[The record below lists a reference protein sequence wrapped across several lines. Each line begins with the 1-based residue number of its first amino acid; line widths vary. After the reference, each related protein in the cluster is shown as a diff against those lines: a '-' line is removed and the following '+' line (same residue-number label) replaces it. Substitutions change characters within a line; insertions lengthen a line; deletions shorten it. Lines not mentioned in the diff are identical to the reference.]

1 MRPLAQTNRSSLTA
15 QPVLFINSA
24 LPTSHLAWSS
34 SGKDV
39 RFLNRLR
46 RLLGKTDEVDR
57 KFILYMTQ
65 KMARR

>member
-1 MRPLAQTNRSSLTA
+1 LFDCASLTA

-24 LPTSHLAWSS
+24 LPTSHLAWGT

-46 RLLGKTDEVDR
+46 RLLGKTDEVGR
-57 KFILYMTQ
+57 KLNVVDDPENG
-65 KMARR
+65 